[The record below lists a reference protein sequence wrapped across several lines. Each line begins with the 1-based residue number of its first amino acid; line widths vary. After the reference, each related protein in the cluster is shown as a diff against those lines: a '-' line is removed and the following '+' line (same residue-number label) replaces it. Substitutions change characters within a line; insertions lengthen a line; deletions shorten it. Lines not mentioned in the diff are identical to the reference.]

1 VQCTGAF
8 KSDLGNVMCSH
19 DKFLIWISWVLY
31 LNLFLINVWYVRTGS
46 NLCSMMT
53 WIFYPKLYL
62 YIVDTCLY
70 LLMIIAYIYIWWQF
84 LHLYDLWNMNK
95 WMNSTQKVEIAG
107 CFKTLPIYK
116 AMQKAVIWILFDMK
130 TWSLTHV
137 NVIHINFCVVLH
149 CLCFC
154 MK

>member
-31 LNLFLINVWYVRTGS
+31 LNLFLISVWYVRTGS

-70 LLMIIAYIYIWWQF
+70 LLMTIVYIYIWWQF
-84 LHLYDLWNMNK
+84 PHLYGLWNMNK
-95 WMNSTQKVEIAG
+95 WMNVTVEKHIENSRFFKAYMNRLLVYGENTIITNMCMST
-107 CFKTLPIYK
+107 Y
-116 AMQKAVIWILFDMK
+116 
-130 TWSLTHV
+130 LTSCHW
-137 NVIHINFCVVLH
+137 LDS
-149 CLCFC
+149 
-154 MK
+154 